1 MYTFRPRPIHIN
13 CRTLQGFPNRE
24 KMSAME
30 EFSTTEPDTEESQ
43 VPNNE
48 TEESLEETI
57 EELES
62 LIS

>member
-1 MYTFRPRPIHIN
+1 
-13 CRTLQGFPNRE
+13 
-24 KMSAME
+24 MSAME